1 MSLRA
6 NNSTQQ
12 ESIQSGSYNI
22 DILSSEGNQ
31 NQESERQIPRRVV
44 QFLSSLFPGGEMHVG
59 DVEIQGLATDPAASG
74 SAHAQDPASQVSEE
88 GAFLSSLLS
97 QIMPIISQ
105 QTGSDP
111 NGTNSEEESMSTQ
124 VIIVLIVFKVS

>member
-1 MSLRA
+1 MSVRA
-6 NNSTQQ
+6 NNSTEL
-12 ESIQSGSYNI
+12 ESIQSGYNI

-44 QFLSSLFPGGEMHVG
+44 QFLSSLFPGGEIHVD
-59 DVEIQGLATDPAASG
+59 DVGIQGLATDPAPSG
-74 SAHAQDPASQVSEE
+74 SVQAQDPAPQVSEE

-105 QTGSDP
+105 Q

-124 VIIVLIVFKVS
+124 VINY